1 VSKKRA
7 FDADEVETEEAPASS
22 APLRTEPT
30 PRGRTAIALVLVSW
44 VLPLGMLVSLF
55 TYAEEDHAVQLAHRA
70 LLATAILL
78 LLAGMGLGVRGID
91 LARKDPRLRRVLA
104 IWALILGVSTPVVW
118 VAEALFGMRVLA
130 VRDRLDAEAAED
142 APAGAPTTT
151 TE

>member
-1 VSKKRA
+1 MTKKRA
-7 FDADEVETEEAPASS
+7 FEADEVETEEAPASS

-30 PRGRTAIALVLVSW
+30 PRWRTAIALVLASW

-55 TYAEEDHAVQLAHRA
+55 TYAEEEHAVQLAHRA

-130 VRDRLDAEAAED
+130 VRDRLDAEALETPDDGTA
-142 APAGAPTTT
+142 TTT
-151 TE
+151 SE